1 MNEERSRQK
10 RNGSGGGTFCLIHV
24 TPTAAIASATTL
36 HVGDSRV
43 YRRGAPPGGI
53 RASRP
58 RAVCGGRARVRA
70 VVGSTEEEPCPRV
83 GVIAA
88 SGVTKGLPAK
98 CRRGQAN
105 GLAALLG
112 HGLAE
117 LPLVSSALARY
128 NRQHHEASK
137 ADVVQHG
144 AHVCRH
150 V

>member
-1 MNEERSRQK
+1 MNEQK
-10 RNGSGGGTFCLIHV
+10 RNGSGGGTFCFIHV
-24 TPTAAIASATTL
+24 TPITAITSATTL

-88 SGVTKGLPAK
+88 SGVTGGLLAK
-98 CRRGQAN
+98 RRRGQAS